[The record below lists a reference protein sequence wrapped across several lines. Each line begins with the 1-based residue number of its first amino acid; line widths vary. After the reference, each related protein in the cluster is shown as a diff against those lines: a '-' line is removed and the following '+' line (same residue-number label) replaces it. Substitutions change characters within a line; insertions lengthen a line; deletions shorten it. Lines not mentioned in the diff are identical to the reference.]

1 MIDNPGVR
9 AVNQIKIVASSMN
22 TRLQGRSDS
31 HVDYLVYSIVE
42 RHIPA
47 MLLVTSVP
55 IARMLVFYHANA
67 EDIGQAYVFCS
78 DLNQKLDICPD
89 IK

>member
-9 AVNQIKIVASSMN
+9 AVNRTKIVASIMN
-22 TRLQGRSDS
+22 TRLHGRSDS
-31 HVDYLVYSIVE
+31 YVDYLVDAIVE

-47 MLLVTSVP
+47 MLLVPSVP
-55 IARMLVFYHANA
+55 SARMLVFYHANA

-78 DLNQKLDICPD
+78 DLKQKLDVCPD
-89 IK
+89 FK